1 MGRKAWI
8 PTKEDKGMIEL
19 MCVAGVSREQIAE
32 VMKVD
37 VKTLSKHCNDILIT
51 ARPRANSKIA
61 GALYQN
67 AIKGNVTAQIFW
79 LKTRA
84 GWRETDHT
92 QEAAT
97 ASTTVIINAL
107 PKPEK

>member
-1 MGRKAWI
+1 MGRKAWV
-8 PTKEDKGMIEL
+8 PTREDKQLIEL
-19 MCVAGVSREQIAE
+19 MCIAGVSRDQIAE
-32 VMKVD
+32 VMKVSN
-37 VKTLSKHCNDILIT
+37 KTLSRHCSDILAT

-61 GALYQN
+61 GALFQN

-84 GWRETDHT
+84 GWRETDHN
-92 QEAAT
+92 QDAAT

-107 PKPEK
+107 PKPDK